1 MTDWMNIEQFMERYT
16 TFFEEMVELEKVK
29 LSVLMSNDVQAI
41 QANLL
46 EQQSN
51 AKRIENIEIERQNFF
66 RVHGFNELS
75 LREVIALCDTDT
87 KIKLEHTYERLQ
99 HAISQIKYNNRK
111 SMEIIHMNLY
121 CSSCGG
127 TLRCV
132 PHF

>member
-66 RVHGFNELS
+66 QVHGFNELS
-75 LREVIALCDTDT
+75 LREVIALCDTEQ
-87 KIKLEHTYERLQ
+87 KVVLEHTYERLQ
-99 HAISQIKYNNRK
+99 HAISQIKYHNRK
-111 SMEIIHMNLY
+111 SMEIIHMNLNIY
-121 CSSCGG
+121 QAAEV
-127 TLRCV
+127 R
-132 PHF
+132 

>member
-1 MTDWMNIEQFMERYT
+1 MINWMNIEQFMERYT

-66 RVHGFNELS
+66 QFHGFNELS
-75 LREVIALCDTDT
+75 LREVIALCDTDL
-87 KIKLEHTYERLQ
+87 KVKLEHTYERLQ

-111 SMEIIHMNLY
+111 SMEIIHMNLNIVQAA
-121 CSSCGG
+121 GV
-127 TLRCV
+127 R
-132 PHF
+132 

>member
-1 MTDWMNIEQFMERYT
+1 MINWLNIEQFMERYT
-16 TFFEEMVELEKVK
+16 MFFEEMVELEKVK

-66 RVHGFNELS
+66 QVHGFNELS
-75 LREVIALCDTDT
+75 LREVIALCDTEQ
-87 KIKLEHTYERLQ
+87 KVVLEHTYERLQ

-111 SMEIIHMNLY
+111 SMEIIHMNLSIY
-121 CSSCGG
+121 QAAEV
-127 TLRCV
+127 R
-132 PHF
+132 

>member
-1 MTDWMNIEQFMERYT
+1 MINWMNIEQFMERYT

-66 RVHGFNELS
+66 QVHGFNELS
-75 LREVIALCDTDT
+75 LREIIALCDTEQ
-87 KIKLEHTYERLQ
+87 KVVLEHTYERLQ
-99 HAISQIKYNNRK
+99 HAISQIKYHNRK
-111 SMEIIHMNLY
+111 SMEIIHMNLNIY
-121 CSSCGG
+121 QAAEV
-127 TLRCV
+127 R
-132 PHF
+132 

>member
-1 MTDWMNIEQFMERYT
+1 MINWLNIEQFMERYT
-16 TFFEEMVELEKVK
+16 MFFEEMVELEKVK

-111 SMEIIHMNLY
+111 SMEIIHMNLSIY
-121 CSSCGG
+121 QAAEV
-127 TLRCV
+127 R
-132 PHF
+132 

>member
-29 LSVLMSNDVQAI
+29 LSVLMTNDVQAI

-111 SMEIIHMNLY
+111 SMEIIHMNLNIVQAA
-121 CSSCGG
+121 GV
-127 TLRCV
+127 R
-132 PHF
+132 

>member
-29 LSVLMSNDVQAI
+29 LSVLMTNDVQAI

-66 RVHGFNELS
+66 QVHGFNELS
-75 LREVIALCDTDT
+75 LREVIALCDTEQ
-87 KIKLEHTYERLQ
+87 KVVLEHTYERLQ
-99 HAISQIKYNNRK
+99 HAISQIKYHNRK
-111 SMEIIHMNLY
+111 SMEIIHMNLSIY
-121 CSSCGG
+121 QAAEV
-127 TLRCV
+127 R
-132 PHF
+132 

>member
-1 MTDWMNIEQFMERYT
+1 MINWLNIEQFMERYT
-16 TFFEEMVELEKVK
+16 MFFEEMVELEKVK

-66 RVHGFNELS
+66 KLHDFENLS

-111 SMEIIHMNLY
+111 SMEIIHMNLNIVQAA
-121 CSSCGG
+121 GV
-127 TLRCV
+127 R
-132 PHF
+132 

>member
-1 MTDWMNIEQFMERYT
+1 MINWLNIEQFMERYT
-16 TFFEEMVELEKVK
+16 MFFEEMVELEKVK

-66 RVHGFNELS
+66 QVHGFNELS
-75 LREVIALCDTDT
+75 LREVIALCDTEQ
-87 KIKLEHTYERLQ
+87 KVVLEHTYERLQ

-111 SMEIIHMNLY
+111 SMEIIHMNLNIVQAA
-121 CSSCGG
+121 GV
-127 TLRCV
+127 R
-132 PHF
+132 

>member
-66 RVHGFNELS
+66 QVHGFNELS
-75 LREVIALCDTDT
+75 LREVIALCDTEQ
-87 KIKLEHTYERLQ
+87 KVVLEHTYERLQ
-99 HAISQIKYNNRK
+99 HAISQIKYHNRK
-111 SMEIIHMNLY
+111 SMEIIHMNLNIVQAAEV
-121 CSSCGG
+121 
-127 TLRCV
+127 R
-132 PHF
+132 

>member
-66 RVHGFNELS
+66 QVHGFNELS
-75 LREVIALCDTDT
+75 LREVIALCDTDL
-87 KIKLEHTYERLQ
+87 KVKLEHTYERLQ

-111 SMEIIHMNLY
+111 SMEIIHMNLNIVQAA
-121 CSSCGG
+121 GV
-127 TLRCV
+127 R
-132 PHF
+132 

>member
-16 TFFEEMVELEKVK
+16 TIFEEMVELEKVK

-66 RVHGFNELS
+66 QVHGFNELS
-75 LREVIALCDTDT
+75 LREVIALCDTEQ
-87 KIKLEHTYERLQ
+87 KVVLEHTYERLQ
-99 HAISQIKYNNRK
+99 HAISQIKYHNRK
-111 SMEIIHMNLY
+111 SMEIIHMNLNIVQAAEV
-121 CSSCGG
+121 
-127 TLRCV
+127 R
-132 PHF
+132 

>member
-66 RVHGFNELS
+66 QVHGFNELS
-75 LREVIALCDTDT
+75 LREVIALCDTDL
-87 KIKLEHTYERLQ
+87 KVKLEHTYERLQ
-99 HAISQIKYNNRK
+99 HAISQIKYHNRK
-111 SMEIIHMNLY
+111 SMEIIHMNLSIY
-121 CSSCGG
+121 QAAEV
-127 TLRCV
+127 R
-132 PHF
+132 

>member
-66 RVHGFNELS
+66 QVHGFNELS
-75 LREVIALCDTDT
+75 LREVIALCDSEQ
-87 KIKLEHTYERLQ
+87 KVVLEHTYERLQ
-99 HAISQIKYNNRK
+99 HAISQIKYHNRK
-111 SMEIIHMNLY
+111 SMEIIHMNLNIVQAA
-121 CSSCGG
+121 GV
-127 TLRCV
+127 R
-132 PHF
+132 

>member
-75 LREVIALCDTDT
+75 LREVIALCDTEQ
-87 KIKLEHTYERLQ
+87 KVVLEHTYERLQ
-99 HAISQIKYNNRK
+99 HAISQIKYHNRK
-111 SMEIIHMNLY
+111 SMEIIHMNLSIY
-121 CSSCGG
+121 QAAEV
-127 TLRCV
+127 R
-132 PHF
+132 

>member
-51 AKRIENIEIERQNFF
+51 AKRIENIEI
-66 RVHGFNELS
+66 
-75 LREVIALCDTDT
+75 
-87 KIKLEHTYERLQ
+87 
-99 HAISQIKYNNRK
+99 
-111 SMEIIHMNLY
+111 
-121 CSSCGG
+121 
-127 TLRCV
+127 
-132 PHF
+132 

>member
-29 LSVLMSNDVQAI
+29 LSVLMTNDVQAI

-66 RVHGFNELS
+66 QVHGFNELS
-75 LREVIALCDTDT
+75 LREVIALCDTEQ
-87 KIKLEHTYERLQ
+87 KVVLEHTYERLQ
-99 HAISQIKYNNRK
+99 HAISQIKYHNRK
-111 SMEIIHMNLY
+111 SMEIIHMNLNIVQAAEV
-121 CSSCGG
+121 
-127 TLRCV
+127 R
-132 PHF
+132 

>member
-29 LSVLMSNDVQAI
+29 LSVLMTNDVQAI

-66 RVHGFNELS
+66 QVHGFNELS
-75 LREVIALCDTDT
+75 LREVIALCDTEQ
-87 KIKLEHTYERLQ
+87 KVVLEHTYERLQ
-99 HAISQIKYNNRK
+99 HAISQIKYHNRK
-111 SMEIIHMNLY
+111 SMEIIHMNLNIY
-121 CSSCGG
+121 QAAEV
-127 TLRCV
+127 R
-132 PHF
+132 

>member
-66 RVHGFNELS
+66 QVHGFNELS
-75 LREVIALCDTDT
+75 LREVIALCDTEQ
-87 KIKLEHTYERLQ
+87 KVVLEHTYERLQ
-99 HAISQIKYNNRK
+99 HAISQIKYHNRK
-111 SMEIIHMNLY
+111 SMEIIHMNLNIVQAA
-121 CSSCGG
+121 GV
-127 TLRCV
+127 R
-132 PHF
+132 

>member
-29 LSVLMSNDVQAI
+29 LSVLMTNDVQAI

-66 RVHGFNELS
+66 QVHGFNELS
-75 LREVIALCDTDT
+75 LREVIALCDTEQ
-87 KIKLEHTYERLQ
+87 KAVLEHTFERLQ

-111 SMEIIHMNLY
+111 SMEIIHMNLNIVQAAEV
-121 CSSCGG
+121 
-127 TLRCV
+127 R
-132 PHF
+132 

>member
-66 RVHGFNELS
+66 QVHGFNELS
-75 LREVIALCDTDT
+75 LREVIALCDTEQ
-87 KIKLEHTYERLQ
+87 KVVLEHTYERLQ

-111 SMEIIHMNLY
+111 SMEIIHMNLNIVQAAEV
-121 CSSCGG
+121 
-127 TLRCV
+127 R
-132 PHF
+132 

>member
-66 RVHGFNELS
+66 QVHSFNELS
-75 LREVIALCDTDT
+75 LREVIALCDTDL
-87 KIKLEHTYERLQ
+87 KVKLEHTYERLQ
-99 HAISQIKYNNRK
+99 HAISQIKYHNRK
-111 SMEIIHMNLY
+111 SMEIIHMNLSIY
-121 CSSCGG
+121 QAAEV
-127 TLRCV
+127 R
-132 PHF
+132 

>member
-1 MTDWMNIEQFMERYT
+1 MNIEQFMERYT

-66 RVHGFNELS
+66 QVHGFNELS
-75 LREVIALCDTDT
+75 LREVIALCDTEQ
-87 KIKLEHTYERLQ
+87 KVVLEHTYERLQ
-99 HAISQIKYNNRK
+99 HAISQIKYHNRK
-111 SMEIIHMNLY
+111 SMEIIHMNLNIY
-121 CSSCGG
+121 QAAEV
-127 TLRCV
+127 R
-132 PHF
+132 

>member
-1 MTDWMNIEQFMERYT
+1 MINWLNIEQFMERYT

-66 RVHGFNELS
+66 QVHGFNELS
-75 LREVIALCDTDT
+75 LREVIALCDTEQ
-87 KIKLEHTYERLQ
+87 KVVLEHTYERLQ
-99 HAISQIKYNNRK
+99 HAISQIKYHNRK
-111 SMEIIHMNLY
+111 SMEIIHMNLNIY
-121 CSSCGG
+121 QAAEV
-127 TLRCV
+127 R
-132 PHF
+132 

>member
-1 MTDWMNIEQFMERYT
+1 MINWMNIEQFMERYT

-66 RVHGFNELS
+66 QVHGFNELS
-75 LREVIALCDTDT
+75 LREVIALCDTEQ
-87 KIKLEHTYERLQ
+87 KVVLEHTYERLQ

-111 SMEIIHMNLY
+111 SMEIIHMNLNIVQAA
-121 CSSCGG
+121 GV
-127 TLRCV
+127 R
-132 PHF
+132 

>member
-1 MTDWMNIEQFMERYT
+1 MTDWMNIEQFMEHYT

-66 RVHGFNELS
+66 QVHGFNELS
-75 LREVIALCDTDT
+75 LREVIALCDTEQ
-87 KIKLEHTYERLQ
+87 KVVLEHTYERLQ

-111 SMEIIHMNLY
+111 SMEIIHMNLNIVQAA
-121 CSSCGG
+121 GV
-127 TLRCV
+127 R
-132 PHF
+132 

>member
-66 RVHGFNELS
+66 QVHGFNELS
-75 LREVIALCDTDT
+75 LREVIALCDTDL
-87 KIKLEHTYERLQ
+87 KVKLEHTYERLQ
-99 HAISQIKYNNRK
+99 HAISQIKYHNRK
-111 SMEIIHMNLY
+111 SMEIIHMNLNIVQAA
-121 CSSCGG
+121 GV
-127 TLRCV
+127 R
-132 PHF
+132 

>member
-1 MTDWMNIEQFMERYT
+1 MTDWMNIEQFMEHYT

-66 RVHGFNELS
+66 KVHGFEKLS
-75 LREVIALCDTDT
+75 LREIIALCDTEQ
-87 KIKLEHTYERLQ
+87 KVVLEHTYERLQ
-99 HAISQIKYNNRK
+99 HAISQIKYHNRK
-111 SMEIIHMNLY
+111 SMEIIHMNLNIVQAAEV
-121 CSSCGG
+121 
-127 TLRCV
+127 R
-132 PHF
+132 

>member
-1 MTDWMNIEQFMERYT
+1 MINWMNIEQFMERYT

-66 RVHGFNELS
+66 QVHGFNELS
-75 LREVIALCDTDT
+75 LREIIALCDTEQ
-87 KIKLEHTYERLQ
+87 KVVLEHTYERLQ
-99 HAISQIKYNNRK
+99 HAISQIKYHNRK
-111 SMEIIHMNLY
+111 SMEIIHMNLSIY
-121 CSSCGG
+121 QAAEV
-127 TLRCV
+127 R
-132 PHF
+132 

>member
-75 LREVIALCDTDT
+75 LREVIALCDTEQ
-87 KIKLEHTYERLQ
+87 KVVLEHTYERLQ

-111 SMEIIHMNLY
+111 SMEIIHMNLSIY
-121 CSSCGG
+121 QAAEV
-127 TLRCV
+127 R
-132 PHF
+132 

>member
-1 MTDWMNIEQFMERYT
+1 MTDWMNIEQFMEHYT

-66 RVHGFNELS
+66 QVHGFNELS
-75 LREVIALCDTDT
+75 LREVIALCDTEQ
-87 KIKLEHTYERLQ
+87 KVVLEHTYERLQ
-99 HAISQIKYNNRK
+99 HAISQIKYHNRK
-111 SMEIIHMNLY
+111 SMEIIHMNLNIVQAA
-121 CSSCGG
+121 GV
-127 TLRCV
+127 R
-132 PHF
+132 

>member
-29 LSVLMSNDVQAI
+29 LSVLMSNDVQVI

-66 RVHGFNELS
+66 QVHGFNELS
-75 LREVIALCDTDT
+75 LREVIALCDTEQ
-87 KIKLEHTYERLQ
+87 KVVLEHTYERLQ
-99 HAISQIKYNNRK
+99 HAISQIKYHNRK
-111 SMEIIHMNLY
+111 SMEIIHMNLSIY
-121 CSSCGG
+121 QAAEV
-127 TLRCV
+127 R
-132 PHF
+132 